1 MRFRYTLPLR
11 LRSLFLRERVERELD
26 EELRDYIERR
36 TEEEITAGATA
47 EEARRIARRA
57 LGGIEFRKEECR
69 DMRRVNFIFDLLRD
83 LRYAARSLAKARAY
97 TFVCI
102 VSLGIGM
109 APVIAVPYL
118 ARIPRMPPPGVNT
131 EGLVEV
137 ITTANGPRPA
147 TNSWSYPDF
156 MDLRNS
162 DTGIAVFAWAT
173 APTEIRLP
181 GGLKMAMWPMYVS
194 PDYFKTIGVPL
205 ARGRGFDGR
214 TDAAVILG
222 YQFWQNRLGADPE
235 IIGQTLKL
243 DNVPYVVAGIAPD
256 QFQGHLGL
264 QGRELFVPLE
274 RYPIL
279 AADSKARF
287 DRGKEWLHIHG
298 RLSQGVSVAQAS
310 AAVAG
315 ITSQLAKEYPATNG
329 LKAGIVVP
337 YDPLGV
343 LDRSQFRIMQ
353 AVALTLTG
361 AVLLVVCLNIS
372 GMMQVRSAMREK
384 ELSIRQA
391 IGANRLR
398 LARHLL
404 AEAVLL
410 AAAGATLASLVLFN
424 APRVISRLSGQP
436 IPAPLQNALTMD
448 LSMAAVCI
456 GLCLL
461 TSLIFGF
468 LPALRF
474 SRPVIISS
482 LKDDAGAGGLR
493 VGRVHRFTAALQ
505 VAIAVP
511 LLVLG
516 CISLDRVRSTAIA
529 DLGFESDL
537 LFAAPLE
544 LDAGPDAPTPGNID
558 FRIRSLRDNLAKTSG
573 IASVTVADGL
583 PLVFLSHSAT
593 VSLETE
599 ANSAPAL
606 VRAKVTR
613 VGDGYMSTLGIP
625 LLSGRDFSKDDNAG
639 SEKVTII
646 SKPLA
651 DRLFPN
657 AGAGEPIG
665 KRFHLVDYRANVEE
679 GAADTPPQTVT
690 IIGVTGDF
698 PTSGM
703 SAAREQVLLPLAQPS
718 EIRAKSIRT
727 DESGNRLPDLLLIAR
742 SAAGEQPER
751 TIMALENVVR
761 ELDPEFRRDRI
772 VTGASLRR
780 NSMNDFLK
788 QSAIAGGAG
797 GVILMLSALGIYGVV
812 GLMVA
817 TRTREIA
824 VRVALGA
831 SRLRVLCMVLFDVVK
846 LTTPGVAFGLL
857 LAAALIRLNPE
868 RFGVSLSNVETL
880 AYVAGAAIAIL
891 VAVFAGLAPA
901 RRAAS
906 IQPIVAMRS
915 E

>member
-1 MRFRYTLPLR
+1 MVNMLK
-11 LRSLFLRERVERELD
+11 
-26 EELRDYIERR
+26 
-36 TEEEITAGATA
+36 
-47 EEARRIARRA
+47 
-57 LGGIEFRKEECR
+57 GIWS
-69 DMRRVNFIFDLLRD
+69 DLV
-83 LRYAARSLAKARAY
+83 YAARSLAKAPAFA
-97 TFVCI
+97 FVCI

-137 ITTANGPRPA
+137 ITTANKSRGA

-156 MDLRNS
+156 MDLRNA
-162 DTGIAVFAWAT
+162 DTGIAIFAWAT
-173 APTEIRLP
+173 APSEIKLP
-181 GGLKMAMWPMYVS
+181 GGLKMALWPMYVS
-194 PDYFKTIGVPL
+194 AGYFKTIGVAM
-205 ARGRGFDGR
+205 ARGPGFEGQ
-214 TDAAVILG
+214 TDAVVILG
-222 YQFWQNRLGADPE
+222 YRFWQNHLSSDPE
-235 IIGQTLKL
+235 IIGKTLKV

-279 AADSKARF
+279 VTESNARF

-315 ITSQLAKEYPATNG
+315 ITARLAKEYPATNE
-329 LKAGIVVP
+329 LKAGIVEA

-343 LDRSQFRIMQ
+343 LDRSQFRVVQ
-353 AVALTLTG
+353 AMALTLTG

-391 IGANRLR
+391 VGASRLR
-398 LARHLL
+398 LANHLL

-410 AAAGATLASLVLFN
+410 AGVAGTLASLVLFN
-424 APRVISRLSGQP
+424 APSVISRLSGQP
-436 IPAPLQNALTMD
+436 IPVQFQGALKVD
-448 LSMAAVCI
+448 LSMVAICV
-456 GLCLL
+456 GLCLV
-461 TSLIFGF
+461 TSLVFGF

-474 SRPVIISS
+474 SRPVIISA
-482 LKDDAGAGGLR
+482 LKDDAGAGGFR

-516 CISLDRVRSTAIA
+516 GISLDRVRSTATA
-529 DLGFESDL
+529 DLGFKSDPL
-537 LFAAPLE
+537 YAAPLE
-544 LDAGPDAPTPGNID
+544 LDAGPENRTARNID
-558 FRIRSLRDNLAKTSG
+558 FQIRSLRDSLAKASG

-583 PLVFLSHSAT
+583 PLDFRGRQTT
-593 VSLETE
+593 VSLQTE
-599 ANSAPAL
+599 ANVAPAL
-606 VRAKVTR
+606 VRVQVTR
-613 VGDGYMSTLGIP
+613 VGDGYLNTMGIP
-625 LLSGRDFSKDDNAG
+625 LLSGRDFSDDDSAG

-646 SKPLA
+646 AKPLA
-651 DRLFPN
+651 DRLFPS
-657 AGAGEPIG
+657 AGAAEAIG
-665 KRFHLVDYRANVEE
+665 KRLTF
-679 GAADTPPQTVT
+679 GAAVRDTPPQTLT

-698 PTSGM
+698 PTSQM
-703 SAAREQVLLPLAQPS
+703 STERAQLLLPLAQHS
-718 EIRAKSIRT
+718 NSRQNSITT
-727 DESGNRLPDLLLIAR
+727 DEEGNRLPDLLLIAR
-742 SAAGEQPER
+742 SAAGEQPGKI
-751 TIMALENVVR
+751 TAALENVVR

-772 VTGASLRR
+772 ISGVSLRK
-780 NSMNDFLK
+780 NSMDDFLK
-788 QSAIAGGAG
+788 QSAIAGATG

-831 SRLRVLCMVLFDVVK
+831 SRPRVLGMILFDVVK
-846 LTTPGVAFGLL
+846 LTTPGVGVGLL
-857 LAAALIRLNPE
+857 LAAAFIRLNGE
-868 RFGVSLSNVETL
+868 NMGISLSNVETL

-891 VAVFAGLAPA
+891 VALLASLAPA
-901 RRAAS
+901 HRAAS
-906 IQPIVAMRS
+906 VLPMVAMRS